1 MAKELTYRCF
11 FGARRQLDRAVQR
24 LYTRTGKE
32 SQQTVVS
39 DGVGILYGY
48 PNEYKKFTNPET
60 TKNEN
65 EL

>member
-32 SQQTVVS
+32 SQRTVVS
-39 DGVGILYGY
+39 DGVGILYGL
-48 PNEYKKFTNPET
+48 PE
-60 TKNEN
+60 
-65 EL
+65 